1 MNYIF
6 ISPHFPYIFE
16 NFAVHLKEKGVNVL
30 GIADEAYDKLRPRLK
45 SGLTEYYKVNNLE
58 NYEEVLRACGY
69 FTHKYGKIDRVE
81 SHNEYWLSLDAHIRT
96 DFNVFGYKNADMP
109 RIQQKSGMKEVF
121 RSCGIPVAKG
131 RVFSDYDDALGLA
144 EELNYPVCIKPNAG
158 VGASDTYKIRNKEE
172 LDHFFSIRVP
182 HIEYI
187 MEEFID
193 GAIVTY
199 DGLTDKEGNI
209 VFDCCLKYD
218 RPVIEI
224 AHFNSDMYYY
234 VPREIEEDLKEYG
247 RLCVEAFDIRERFFH
262 IEFFRKSDDQS
273 LMALELNCRLP
284 GGNTPEMWNYANDFD
299 IYQEYANVVVDQ
311 KFNAS
316 IERPYFCCYVSRKS
330 FRNYTYSQEEI
341 QNRYGDKIMSIES
354 IPGIFSQIMGDVG
367 FILRTPDRDE
377 MDHII
382 SEIWQEN

>member
-30 GIADEAYDKLRPRLK
+30 GIADESYDSLSPRLK
-45 SGLTEYYKVNNLE
+45 SSLTEYYKVDNLE

-81 SHNEYWLSLDAHIRT
+81 SHNEYWLSLDARIRT
-96 DFNVFGYKNADMP
+96 DFNVFGYKSCDMDK
-109 RIQQKSGMKEVF
+109 IQKKSGMKEVF

-131 RVFSDYDDALGLA
+131 RVFTSYDDALSLIA
-144 EELNYPVCIKPNAG
+144 ELNYPVCIKPNEG

-172 LDHFFSIRVP
+172 LDHFFSIKVS

-199 DGLTDKEGNI
+199 DGLADKEGNI

-224 AHFNSDMYYY
+224 AHLDSDMYYY
-234 VPREIEEDLKEYG
+234 VPRDIEEDLKDYG
-247 RLCVEAFDIRERFFH
+247 RRCVKAFDIRERFFH

-299 IYQEYANVVVDQ
+299 IYREYANVVVDQ
-311 KFNAS
+311 HFS
-316 IERPYFCCYVSRKS
+316 STIERPYFCCYVSRKS
-330 FRNYTYSQEEI
+330 FRNYTYTEEQI
-341 QNRYGDKIMSIES
+341 KDRYSEQIMSIES

-367 FILRTPDRDE
+367 FILRTPERAE